1 MTPETSQWM
10 LLLNDGLSYEVRIST
25 DKHRVASN
33 MCSIVARSNADIRFW
48 NIPRYQPFL
57 TERYLLGEEPIAF
70 LKTREK

>member
-1 MTPETSQWM
+1 MMDYLTIVGIFTDEHRV
-10 LLLNDGLSYEVRIST
+10 LSNICSLVTQSGTEVRS
-25 DKHRVASN
+25 
-33 MCSIVARSNADIRFW
+33 W

>member
-10 LLLNDGLSYEVRIST
+10 LLLNDGLSYEVGIFT
-25 DKHRVASN
+25 DKHRVVSN
-33 MCSIVARSNADIRFW
+33 ICFLVTLSDTGIRFR